1 MRSKTTRASSTGR
14 RGFTLVELLVV
25 IAIIAVLIAL
35 LLPAVQAARE
45 AARRSQCT
53 NNMKQLGLALQN
65 YHTSQNA
72 FPLGGSPAP
81 TPSNY
86 VCCPQGGWG
95 SWSAQS
101 MLLPYLEETAV
112 YNAQNFAFV
121 MRGDYLGNVY
131 GEVINT
137 TATQSPI
144 QAFLCPSSPLPKGTW
159 SNYNVPWPGNNYY
172 VSTGSSISWYG
183 NDPRLGYLT
192 VNNNQFVPYQ
202 YTPNGPFMVGG
213 SAIGIRDVTDGTS
226 KTVGF
231 GEWKTGDYDDSKI
244 SMQDV
249 AGLTYPGTFPFP
261 AGPNGYID
269 QNMSSPYTSFPWGA
283 AYLTANLQACA
294 QCLQLNN
301 CPSHWGSDPP
311 GGNYYTQF
319 SFVGRLWAEGIYG
332 HALGNMIVP
341 PNSPYPYCQF
351 ENGESDMNTGT
362 IIGLTS
368 YHPGG
373 ANVAM
378 LDGSVR
384 FLKNSISYTTIWALG
399 SMAQGEIIN
408 SNAY

>member
-1 MRSKTTRASSTGR
+1 MAR

-45 AARRSQCT
+45 AARRAQCT

-65 YHTSQNA
+65 YHTGQNA
-72 FPLGGSPAP
+72 FPLGGSP
-81 TPSNY
+81 TPANY
-86 VCCPQGGWG
+86 NNFVCCPQGGWG

-101 MLLPYLEETAV
+101 MLLPYLEQTAV
-112 YNAQNFAFV
+112 YNAQNFALN
-121 MRGDYLGNVY
+121 MRGDYW

-137 TATQSPI
+137 TATQSRI

-159 SNYNVPWPGNNYY
+159 YDYVTWPGNNYY

-183 NDPRLGYLT
+183 TDPRLGNSQYT
-192 VNNNQFVPYQ
+192 PNGYQ

-213 SAIGIRDVTDGTS
+213 SAIGIRDVTDGS
-226 KTVGF
+226 SNTVGF

-249 AGLTYPGTFPFP
+249 AGLTYPGTFP
-261 AGPNGYID
+261 AGANGYID

-283 AYLTANLQACA
+283 IYLTANLQACA
-294 QCLQLNN
+294 QCLQMNN
-301 CPSHWGSDPP
+301 CPSHWGSNPP
-311 GGNYYTQF
+311 GNYYTQF

-408 SNAY
+408 SEAY

>member
-1 MRSKTTRASSTGR
+1 MRSKTTRASATAR
-14 RGFTLVELLVV
+14 RGFTLIELLVV
-25 IAIIAVLIAL
+25 IAIIAVLVAL
-35 LLPAVQAARE
+35 LLPAVQSARE
-45 AARRSQCT
+45 AARRAQCT

-65 YHTSQNA
+65 YHTSQNC
-72 FPLGGSPAP
+72 FPLGGFP
-81 TPSNY
+81 TPINLYNY

-101 MLLPYLEETAV
+101 MLLPYLEQTAV
-112 YNAQNFAFV
+112 YNAQNFSLN
-121 MRGDYLGNVY
+121 MRGDYW

-137 TATQSPI
+137 TATQSRI
-144 QAFLCPSSPLPKGTW
+144 QAFLCPSSTPPKGTW
-159 SNYNVPWPGNNYY
+159 YNYVTWPGNNYFA
-172 VSTGSSISWYG
+172 STGSSISWLG
-183 NDPRLGYLT
+183 TDPRLGNSYGPFQYT
-192 VNNNQFVPYQ
+192 PYA

-213 SAIGIRDVTDGTS
+213 NAIGLRDVMDGS
-226 KTVGF
+226 SNTVGF
-231 GEWKTGDYDDSKI
+231 GEWKAGDYDDSKI

-249 AGLTYPGTFPFP
+249 AGLTYPGTFP
-261 AGPNGYID
+261 AGPNGIID

-283 AYLTANLQACA
+283 PYLTINLQACA

-301 CPSHWGSDPP
+301 CPNHWGSNPP
-311 GGNYYTQF
+311 GNYYTQF

-351 ENGESDMNTGT
+351 EIGDGSSDMSDMDSGT

-384 FLKNSISYTTIWALG
+384 FVKNSISYSTIWALG

-408 SNAY
+408 SEAY

>member
-1 MRSKTTRASSTGR
+1 MRSKTTRAASTAR

-45 AARRSQCT
+45 AARRAQCT

-65 YHTSQNA
+65 YHTGQNA
-72 FPLGGSPAP
+72 FPSGGFPAP
-81 TPSNY
+81 TNSNY

-121 MRGDYLGNVY
+121 MRGDYY
-131 GEVINT
+131 SEVINT
-137 TATQSPI
+137 TATQSRI

-159 SNYNVPWPGNNYY
+159 YNNVTWPGNNYY

-183 NDPRLGYLT
+183 NDPRLGYQL
-192 VNNNQFVPYQ
+192 VNQIVPYQ

-213 SAIGIRDVTDGTS
+213 SAIGIRDVTDGS
-226 KTVGF
+226 SNTVGF

-249 AGLTYPGTFPFP
+249 AGLTAPGTFPP
-261 AGPNGYID
+261 GANGYID
-269 QNMSSPYTSFPWGA
+269 QNMSSPYTSFAWGA
-283 AYLTANLQACA
+283 MYLTANLQACA

-301 CPSHWGSDPP
+301 CPSHWGSNPP
-311 GGNYYTQF
+311 GNYYTQF

-373 ANVAM
+373 ANVAV

-408 SNAY
+408 NEGY

>member
-1 MRSKTTRASSTGR
+1 MRSETTRASSTAP

-35 LLPAVQAARE
+35 LLPAVQSARE
-45 AARRSQCT
+45 AARRAQCT

-65 YHTSQNA
+65 YHTGQNA
-72 FPLGGSPAP
+72 FPLGGTP
-81 TPSNY
+81 TPISLYNY

-101 MLLPYLEETAV
+101 MLLPYLEQAAV
-112 YNAQNFAFV
+112 YNAQNFALN
-121 MRGDYLGNVY
+121 MRGDYW

-137 TATQSPI
+137 TATQSRI

-159 SNYNVPWPGNNYY
+159 YNYVTWPGNNYY

-183 NDPRLGYLT
+183 TDPRLGNT
-192 VNNNQFVPYQ
+192 QFAPNGYQ
-202 YTPNGPFMVGG
+202 FTPNGPFMVGG
-213 SAIGIRDVTDGTS
+213 RDIGLRDVTDGS
-226 KTVGF
+226 SNTVGF

-249 AGLTYPGTFPFP
+249 AGLTYPGTFP
-261 AGPNGYID
+261 AGANGYID

-301 CPSHWGSDPP
+301 CPNHWGSNPP
-311 GGNYYTQF
+311 GNFYTQF

-351 ENGESDMNTGT
+351 ENGETDINTGT

-399 SMAQGEIIN
+399 SMSQGEII
-408 SNAY
+408 SSDAY

>member
-1 MRSKTTRASSTGR
+1 MRSRTTRAFSTAR
-14 RGFTLVELLVV
+14 RGFTLIELLVV

-45 AARRSQCT
+45 AARRAQCT

-81 TPSNY
+81 VSMSVNGYPLY
-86 VCCPQGGWG
+86 ICCPQWGWG

-121 MRGDYLGNVY
+121 MRGDYY
-131 GEVINT
+131 SEVINT
-137 TATQSPI
+137 TATQSRI

-159 SNYNVPWPGNNYY
+159 GDNGTWPGNNYY

-183 NDPRLGYLT
+183 NDPRLG
-192 VNNNQFVPYQ
+192 NYQ

-249 AGLTYPGTFPFP
+249 AGLTYPGIGTSAFL
-261 AGPNGYID
+261 AGANGYID
-269 QNMSSPYTSFPWGA
+269 QNMSSPYTSFPLGA
-283 AYLTANLQACA
+283 PYLTANLQACA

-301 CPSHWGSDPP
+301 CPNHWGSNPP
-311 GGNYYTQF
+311 GNYYTQF

-351 ENGESDMNTGT
+351 EIGDGSSDMSDMDSGT

-408 SNAY
+408 SEAY